1 MTAEPSPFQPSL
13 AGGRSRSPDTPVLIS
28 GADLIELVSLEAS
41 IELVDGA
48 MRKLSAG
55 DVSAPQRWAVPVAA
69 NGKLGLMPGVL
80 KHPSLF
86 GVKVLSMFETGP
98 TSGLPSHQGLML
110 LFEGETGRPV
120 AIVDAAQLTLLRTA
134 AASAVATRALARAD
148 ARTLALVG
156 CGDQAPYHV
165 AAISAVRPIDEVH
178 LWNRSHLR
186 AESLAA
192 QLRANGVRAT
202 IHDEVEAAVKAADI
216 VCTLTSVTEPIVA
229 GRWLIPGQHLNL
241 VGASTIDQCEVDEA
255 VVAAG
260 RYFADCATHCR
271 AQAGELS
278 RAIDAGVVDE
288 GWIAGE
294 IGEVLSEKVAG
305 RSNPSEITIYKSLG
319 HAAQDLVV
327 AEAAWRLARPIV

>member
-1 MTAEPSPFQPSL
+1 MTAEPSPFLPSL
-13 AGGRSRSPDTPVLIS
+13 AGGHSRSPDTPVLIS
-28 GADLIELVSLEAS
+28 GADLIELVSLEAA

-80 KHPSLF
+80 KHPALF

-110 LFEGETGRPV
+110 LFEGETGQPV

-178 LWNRSHLR
+178 LWNRSRPR
-186 AESLAA
+186 AESLAE
-192 QLRANGVRAT
+192 QLRADGLRVE
-202 IHDEVEAAVKAADI
+202 IHDEVEAAVRAADI
-216 VCTLTSVTEPIVA
+216 LCTLTSVTEPIVA
-229 GRWLIPGQHLNL
+229 GRWLVPGQHLNL
-241 VGASTIDQCEVDEA
+241 VGASTVDQCEVDEA
-255 VVAAG
+255 AVAAG
-260 RYFADCATHCR
+260 RFFADCATHCR
-271 AQAGELS
+271 TQAGELS
-278 RAIDAGVVDE
+278 RAIDARVVDDR
-288 GWIAGE
+288 WIAGE
-294 IGEVLSEKVAG
+294 IGEVLSGKLAG
-305 RSNPSEITIYKSLG
+305 RSDPSEITIYKSLG

>member
-1 MTAEPSPFQPSL
+1 MTAELSPFQPPVT
-13 AGGRSRSPDTPVLIS
+13 GDRSRSPDAPVFIS
-28 GADLIELVSLEAS
+28 GADLTARVSLDAA

-55 DVSAPQRWAVPVAA
+55 DVSAPQRWAIPVAA

-86 GVKVLSMFETGP
+86 GVKVLSMFETGSSP
-98 TSGLPSHQGLML
+98 GLPSHQGLML

-148 ARTLALVG
+148 ARTLALIG

-165 AAISAVRPIDEVH
+165 TAISAVRPIDEVH
-178 LWNRSHLR
+178 LWNRSLPR
-186 AESLAA
+186 AQSLAA
-192 QLRANGVRAT
+192 QLRAKGVRVE
-202 IHDEVEAAVKAADI
+202 IHDEVEAAVRAADI

-229 GRWLIPGQHLNL
+229 GRWLVPGQHLNL
-241 VGASTIDQCEVDEA
+241 VGASTVDQCEVDDAA
-255 VVAAG
+255 VASG
-260 RYFADCATHCR
+260 RFFADCATHCR

-278 RAIDAGVVDE
+278 RAIDAGMVDE
-288 GWIAGE
+288 SWIVGE
-294 IGEVLSEKVAG
+294 IGEVLSGKVAG
-305 RSNPSEITIYKSLG
+305 RLDPSEITMYKSLG

>member
-1 MTAEPSPFQPSL
+1 MTAESSPFQPSPADGL
-13 AGGRSRSPDTPVLIS
+13 SRSPHIPAFIT
-28 GADLIELVSLEAS
+28 GADLAELVSIDVA

-55 DVSAPQRWAVPVAA
+55 DVSAPQRWAIPVAA

-98 TSGLPSHQGLML
+98 SLALPSHQGLML
-110 LFEGETGRPV
+110 LFDGETGRPV

-148 ARTLALVG
+148 ARVLALVG

-178 LWNRSHLR
+178 LWNRSRPR
-186 AESLAA
+186 AQSLAA
-192 QLRANGVRAT
+192 QLRAKGLRVE
-202 IHDEVEAAVKAADI
+202 IHDDVEATVKAADVI
-216 VCTLTSVTEPIVA
+216 CTLTPVTEPILA
-229 GRWLIPGQHLNL
+229 GRWLAPGQHLNL
-241 VGASTIDQCEVDEA
+241 VGASTVDQCEVDVA
-255 VVAAG
+255 AVAAG
-260 RYFADCATHCR
+260 RFFADCAAHCR

-278 RAIDAGVVDE
+278 RAIDAGAIDE

-294 IGEVLSEKVAG
+294 IGEVLSGKIAG
-305 RSNPSEITIYKSLG
+305 RSNPAEITIYKSLG

>member
-255 VVAAG
+255 VVAGG